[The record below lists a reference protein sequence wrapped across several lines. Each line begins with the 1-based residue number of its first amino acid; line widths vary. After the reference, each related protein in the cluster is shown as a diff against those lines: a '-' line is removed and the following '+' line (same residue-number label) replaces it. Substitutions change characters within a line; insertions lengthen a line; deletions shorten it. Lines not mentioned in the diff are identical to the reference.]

1 MTSGSDLPEWMISAI
16 ITWPYRKAAEN
27 GGGVTAELV
36 EDKPGPVDVLT
47 LGQTKKLLKGMQDF
61 SRTEAHLLESLA
73 ATTTC
78 CGG

>member
-1 MTSGSDLPEWMISAI
+1 MISAI

-27 GGGVTAELV
+27 GGGVTTELV

-47 LGQTKKLLKGMQDF
+47 PGQTKKLLKGMQQF
-61 SRTEAHLLESLA
+61 FPTAAHRLENLA

-78 CGG
+78 CDG